1 MFVMSHVCAIFCR
14 SEKFKISIQS
24 QFNHISSYGD
34 KYNGYNIQSNLRSTT
49 LTWVQS
55 EVGMA
60 SCILGVK
67 SFFLIKLPKKV
78 LRGAKFPLNIC

>member
-1 MFVMSHVCAIFCR
+1 MFAQFFCR

-60 SCILGVK
+60 SCILGGK
-67 SFFLIKLPKKV
+67 KFFLNQFAKKV
-78 LRGAKFPLNIC
+78 LRSAKSPLNIC